1 VIFFFQLDVH
11 GKLSDLCRPNQ
22 RKYDTAVATVLG
34 RNMDAIV
41 VEDEQT
47 AFDCIQYMREQ
58 HIGTATFLPLNS
70 LSLPVI
76 NDRYRNFVKGAR
88 LAYDVLKF
96 DKKYENVMQYACG
109 STLVCDNITI
119 AKQICFDMGESVR
132 GK

>member
-1 VIFFFQLDVH
+1 M
-11 GKLSDLCRPNQ
+11 N
-22 RKYDTAVATVLG
+22 
-34 RNMDAIV
+34 AIV

-58 HIGTATFLPLNS
+58 HIGVATFLPLNS

-96 DKKYENVMQYACG
+96 DKQYENVMQYACG
-109 STLVCDNITI
+109 STLVCDNIAI
-119 AKQICFDMGESVR
+119 AKQICFDMGENVR
-132 GK
+132 GKE